1 MKTNFFISLLL
12 LFLVSFTNTSFSKT
26 QVTPY
31 LVPVMGKYVESN
43 ESDKDN
49 NKVKCL
55 REPKDVV
62 CFYKVVIVINNPDI
76 HSELINKSFFFPDKL
91 IGSLSVEEGSSGAFY
106 DENGS
111 LVTQRDVKY
120 LQPLEPYR
128 SFTDFMDACI
138 KYSKKLVE

>member
-26 QVTPY
+26 QVSAH

-43 ESDKDN
+43 ETDKDN

-120 LQPLEPYR
+120 LQPLEP
-128 SFTDFMDACI
+128 FDNINHFIDASL
-138 KYSKKLVE
+138 KYSKKLFE